1 MKKVLLLTAILSS
14 GLYGAS
20 IDHVQTYTPDYLSN
34 QAQTGLVKAGV
45 NNYNPAGQS
54 RLEQGKY
61 AQVGVQYA
69 VGYEKMSYE
78 GKEHKAKLRQAI
90 PNVTFTSVDAN
101 GATFFNFGALAGG
114 GKLKYDGVSGVDVL
128 SDVNKFNGL
137 GVYDRGSSLTGKNM
151 YEQAT
156 LGRAFNVNE
165 NLSLSVAGR
174 VVHGTRELKGNL
186 NIGVNPSKA
195 YQQAA
200 ATKVAREVSATVDA
214 KTSAAVQAGLM
225 PATQV
230 AAMKQQA
237 TQVALGQL
245 KQTTAELVK
254 NGLQGDLDSKREA
267 WGYGFQLGVNYKVD
281 ERLNLAARY
290 DSRVKMNFKAKGSEN
305 QLNTA
310 AILGQN
316 IGLTTFY
323 PQYTIGERV
332 RRDLPAILSVGA
344 SYKVT
349 DNYLVSG
356 AANYYF
362 NRHAKMDRVTAFG
375 GHEYGLDYKN
385 GWEIALGNEYK
396 INDKF
401 TLIGSANYAR
411 TGAKASSFNDTEYAL
426 NSFTLGA
433 GVKYQY
439 DETTAITA
447 SVAHFIYEKKDGT
460 FMDRY
465 ADSKNV
471 TENQKYHKGITAFG
485 LSLTKKF

>member
-90 PNVTFTSVDAN
+90 PNVTFTSVDVN

-128 SDVNKFNGL
+128 SDVNKFDGL

-186 NIGVNPSKA
+186 NIGVNPSPA
-195 YQQAA
+195 YQAAKAAEIKKAVLAGKLSPTEAKAKGQAL
-200 ATKVAREVSATVDA
+200 
-214 KTSAAVQAGLM
+214 Q
-225 PATQV
+225 
-230 AAMKQQA
+230 
-237 TQVALGQL
+237 
-245 KQTTAELVK
+245 QTTAYLVK

-310 AILGQN
+310 AILKQN

>member
-128 SDVNKFNGL
+128 SDVDKFDGL

-186 NIGVNPSKA
+186 NIGVNPSPA
-195 YQQAA
+195 YQAAKAAEIKKAVLAGKLSPAEVPAKRQAL
-200 ATKVAREVSATVDA
+200 
-214 KTSAAVQAGLM
+214 Q
-225 PATQV
+225 
-230 AAMKQQA
+230 
-237 TQVALGQL
+237 
-245 KQTTAELVK
+245 QTTAYLVK

-447 SVAHFIYEKKDGT
+447 SVAHFIYDKKDGT
-460 FMDRY
+460 FTNRY
-465 ADSKNV
+465 QGV